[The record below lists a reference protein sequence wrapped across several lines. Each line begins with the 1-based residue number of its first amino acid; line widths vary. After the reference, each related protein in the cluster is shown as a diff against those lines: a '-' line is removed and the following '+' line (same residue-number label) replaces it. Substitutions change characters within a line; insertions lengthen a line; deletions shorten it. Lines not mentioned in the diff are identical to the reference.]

1 MKVRRRKEDKKVTKK
16 SEASGASVFE
26 DDQLFAFTYE
36 GVEYMTLLTRKF
48 SERKPYSR
56 PNPKLIHAF
65 IPGTIVKVNVKEK
78 ARIKKGETLLS
89 LQAMKMNND
98 IHSSIDGTVKKVHVK
113 KGDIVVKN
121 QLLVELK

>member
-1 MKVRRRKEDKKVTKK
+1 
-16 SEASGASVFE
+16 
-26 DDQLFAFTYE
+26 
-36 GVEYMTLLTRKF
+36 MTLLTRKF
-48 SERKPYSR
+48 HERKPYSP

-78 ARIKKGETLLS
+78 AKIKKGEPLLS
-89 LQAMKMNND
+89 LKAMKMNND
-98 IHSSIDGTVKKVHVK
+98 ILSSIDGTIKKVHVK